1 MDFTEEEQ
9 ERYNFIKE
17 KSILLYPI
25 IAKDKIAGE
34 LAEHLFNY
42 YAKNGCLPD
51 VVRQV
56 NKKED
61 EEAGAKQ
68 EP

>member
-17 KSILLYPI
+17 KSILLYPFI
-25 IAKDKIAGE
+25 GKDKIAGE
-34 LAEHLFNY
+34 LAEYLFNY
-42 YAKNGCLPD
+42 YAKNGSLPD
-51 VVRQV
+51 IVRQT
-56 NKKED
+56 NKKD
-61 EEAGAKQ
+61 EEAGAKE